1 MNLETYLFS
10 CSQLESLT
18 PQLVNAGSIRMHYPY
33 DKTADEHFN
42 NLKNQYEDS
51 IERMRNLCDQATD
64 PAEFIRLSGLI
75 EFCPHRFKYFLP

>member
-1 MNLETYLFS
+1 M
-10 CSQLESLT
+10 T

-64 PAEFIRLSGLI
+64 PAEFIRLSGV
-75 EFCPHRFKYFLP
+75 FCVPLEPYLNSFVLSTFIFLY